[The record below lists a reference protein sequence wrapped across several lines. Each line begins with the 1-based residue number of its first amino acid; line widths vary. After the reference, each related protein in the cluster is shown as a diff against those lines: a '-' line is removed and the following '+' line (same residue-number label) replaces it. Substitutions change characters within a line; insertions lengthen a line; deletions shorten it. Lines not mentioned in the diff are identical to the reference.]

1 MKTPG
6 KIQTWESTN
15 VQGLYVHKSGRF
27 YYRMKV
33 QGKQIWEPLNTK
45 KKSVAESR
53 LDEIRKAVRSY
64 RQTARGGTLGT
75 LTAGQALD
83 HAIRE
88 VEENADIKPNTKRS
102 RKEGAKAL
110 LASWPELQKTDV
122 RRLSSHDVVQWS
134 NRVRNLTPAHVPF
147 KAKTP
152 MRNSKGCS
160 TSKHN
165 GMLDMLRMALDFAV
179 RSGAAFSNV
188 ARDRSV
194 QRPAQKPKDLILPD
208 RADFPKLVAAMRGIG
223 GNAKHAADLVELL
236 AYSGARINE
245 ARHLLWSDVD
255 FSRNHI
261 RLRVTKNGD
270 PRTVAMMPELTALL
284 LKMQKEQSPIQPDAT
299 VTRVFEAQKSLDSAA
314 KKAGVRRLTHHD
326 LRHLFATTCIEAG
339 IDIPT
344 VARLL
349 GHKDGGA
356 LAMRTYGHLRDE
368 HAQRMM
374 QRVQY
379 AAPQS
384 TAHPHD
390 HTKARPRPKASPRRK
405 VGSQE

>member
-1 MKTPG
+1 MKTSE
-6 KIQTWESTN
+6 KIRTWESTN

-27 YYRMKV
+27 YYRTKV
-33 QGKQIWEPLNTK
+33 KGKQIWEPLNTK
-45 KKSVAESR
+45 MKSVAESR
-53 LDEIRKAVRSY
+53 LAEKRKAVRSY
-64 RQTARGGTLGT
+64 RQTARGGTMGT
-75 LTAGQALD
+75 LTVGQALD
-83 HAIRE
+83 HAISE
-88 VEENADIKPNTKRS
+88 VEENATIKPNTKRN

-110 LASWPELQKTDV
+110 LASWPELKQMDARKLSSLDV
-122 RRLSSHDVVQWS
+122 RQWS

-147 KAKTP
+147 KAKSP

-165 GMLDMLRMALDFAV
+165 GMLDMLRMALDFAL

-188 ARDRSV
+188 ARDRGV
-194 QRPAQKPKDLILPD
+194 QRPAQKPKNLTLPD
-208 RADFPKLVAAMRGIG
+208 RADFPKLVTAMRGIG

-245 ARHLLWSDVD
+245 AKHLLWSDVD
-255 FSRNHI
+255 FSRNQI

-284 LKMQKEQSPIQPDAT
+284 LKMQQEQAPVEPTAT

-349 GHKDGGA
+349 GHRDGGA
-356 LAMRTYGHLRDE
+356 LAMKTYGHLRDE
-368 HAQRMM
+368 HAQRMI
-374 QRVQY
+374 QRVRY
-379 AAPQS
+379 AAPQ
-384 TAHPHD
+384 
-390 HTKARPRPKASPRRK
+390 PKAVTTPVKKGVRVVWRASKVSP
-405 VGSQE
+405 VE

>member
-1 MKTPG
+1 MKTPE
-6 KIQTWESTN
+6 KIQTWKSTN
-15 VQGLYVHKSGRF
+15 VRGLYVHKSGRF
-27 YYRMKV
+27 YYRTKV

-45 KKSVAESR
+45 MKSVAESR
-53 LDEIRKAVRSY
+53 LAEISKAVRSY
-64 RQTARGGTLGT
+64 RQTARGGTMGT
-75 LTAGQALD
+75 LTVGQALD
-83 HAIRE
+83 HAIKA
-88 VEENADIKPNTKRS
+88 VEENAEIKPNTKRN
-102 RKEGAKAL
+102 RREGARAL
-110 LASWPELQKTDV
+110 LASWPELQKMDA
-122 RRLSSHDVVQWS
+122 RRLSALDVREWS
-134 NRVRNLTPAHVPF
+134 NRVRNLTSAHVPF
-147 KAKTP
+147 KAKSP

-179 RSGAAFSNV
+179 HSGAAFSNV
-188 ARDRSV
+188 ARGRTI
-194 QRPAQKPKDLILPD
+194 QRPAQKPKDLTLPD
-208 RADFPKLVAAMRGIG
+208 RAGFPKLVAAMRGIG

-245 ARHLLWSDVD
+245 ARNLLWSDVD
-255 FSRNHI
+255 FSRNQI

-284 LKMQKEQSPIQPDAT
+284 LKMQKEQSPIPPDAT
-299 VTRVFEAQKSLDSAA
+299 VTKVFEAQKSLDSAA

-356 LAMRTYGHLRDE
+356 LAMKTYGHLRDE
-368 HAQRMM
+368 HAQKMI
-374 QRVQY
+374 QRVRY
-379 AAPQS
+379 AATPS
-384 TAHPHD
+384 
-390 HTKARPRPKASPRRK
+390 KAVPASPK
-405 VGSQE
+405 KEPA